1 MIRALFLTILYACP
15 EATAVTLP
23 GTVGLP
29 EVLTEIEWKEDFKN
43 ELQMGK
49 RGEKSMITVIGDLS
63 LEISVHL
70 LLDYIAI

>member
-1 MIRALFLTILYACP
+1 MKLNYGDISSAQKKKYYLRSTF
-15 EATAVTLP
+15 EAVSLK
-23 GTVGLP
+23 
-29 EVLTEIEWKEDFKN
+29 IKEDFKN

-49 RGEKSMITVIGDLS
+49 KGEKSMITVIGDLS

>member
-29 EVLTEIEWKEDFKN
+29 EVSTEKEWKEDFKN
-43 ELQMGK
+43 GFF
-49 RGEKSMITVIGDLS
+49 STLS
-63 LEISVHL
+63 DPWEFSFL
-70 LLDYIAI
+70 LL